1 MVVASGGGSV
11 SSSSS
16 SGGAIRAPAVQL
28 DPIRSPGSQRRR
40 GRPRSASAG
49 LLQTSRIPPNSLLE
63 MEEGARLQLGQ
74 ANRLSSRSH
83 ELYLQM
89 QDAQCRLEV
98 TVDELRV
105 LQARLAAY
113 SKFFRFSITS
123 SDVEAALATCE
134 RSLKQLQTAAVS
146 PDSVEKISTTA
157 ARSILPPGHVSSLLS
172 RAMQFSAELRGGAT
186 MQACEQAVAEL
197 LRATHCTIFLVSD
210 DGQRLQ
216 AQTWPGLKP
225 RFGAA
230 ESGSKWEIP
239 LSAKAIQ
246 SECARQAAPLSSGQV
261 YASERYRATSTVDAR
276 RGTRTRSSLCV
287 PLQLVETTDEGHAP
301 RLDRHGII
309 GVLEVINRV
318 PGVSPTGE
326 FDQHDL
332 SLLQTIAKDIATS
345 LQQRSAGNLVPA
357 NSRTVRVLQ
366 RWTKSAM
373 LALGAAQAS
382 AKQQVL
388 DLEAQV
394 NAEKE
399 ARAVAEHSASQTEA
413 AVEHAISTVAELEHL
428 VELMAADRD
437 TLKLYIAQQHADI
450 RTTQEGAIKATGGV
464 LARSAEADAVVRSP
478 EDDVAA
484 LLRIELAELK
494 SKHARLE
501 EDYAKST
508 AALESLTDRNSTL
521 QADHRHPQTQMETM
535 KQEHLR
541 EPAPAG
547 TVPAQATAEVEQED
561 AAEAPMQAELASVVP
576 EWEPES
582 EAVAAAAQDVAEP
595 GEAALGLVATHTVT
609 DLQEE
614 LNDLSSMLSSE
625 EAAELQREL
634 EELHQ
639 AEQSIAA
646 APLVSSQLD
655 TEHRATVTV
664 APQQQR
670 AQPPEPISDVAADLV
685 ALLIT
690 NAIDSAC
697 RDDRLHVQHVCTTD
711 HATSR

>member
-535 KQEHLR
+535 KQEHLS

-576 EWEPES
+576 ASGAVAAAEQDVAEPVRAEPEPEAATEVEPDVATEAPMQAELASVVPEWEPES
-582 EAVAAAAQDVAEP
+582 EAVAAAEQDVAEP
-595 GEAALGLVATHTVT
+595 VRAEPEPEAATAVEPDVAT
-609 DLQEE
+609 E
-614 LNDLSSMLSSE
+614 
-625 EAAELQREL
+625 
-634 EELHQ
+634 
-639 AEQSIAA
+639 
-646 APLVSSQLD
+646 APLQDLK
-655 TEHRATVTV
+655 TVV
-664 APQQQR
+664 
-670 AQPPEPISDVAADLV
+670 
-685 ALLIT
+685 
-690 NAIDSAC
+690 
-697 RDDRLHVQHVCTTD
+697 
-711 HATSR
+711 

>member
-1 MVVASGGGSV
+1 MVVASGSGSAHTTGMGSNSSI

-16 SGGAIRAPAVQL
+16 SGIRASAAQL
-28 DPIRSPGSQRRR
+28 DPVRPPGSHRRR
-40 GRPRSASAG
+40 GRPRSAAG
-49 LLQTSRIPPNSLLE
+49 LLQSSRIPPSSLLE

-83 ELYLQM
+83 ELYLQT
-89 QDAQCRLEV
+89 QDAKCRLEV

-134 RSLKQLQTAAVS
+134 RSLKQLQNAAFS

-157 ARSILPPGHVSSLLS
+157 ARSILPSCLLS

-210 DGQRLQ
+210 DGQHLQ

-287 PLQLVETTDEGHAP
+287 PLQLVETTDDGHAP
-301 RLDRHGII
+301 RLDRHSII

-318 PGVSPTGE
+318 PGVSPTDE

-332 SLLQTIAKDIATS
+332 SLLQTVAKDIVTT
-345 LQQRSAGNLVPA
+345 LRQRSAGNFVPA

-388 DLEAQV
+388 HLEAQV

-437 TLKLYIAQQHADI
+437 TLKLHIAQQHADI
-450 RTTQEGAIKATGGV
+450 RTTQEDTVKVTGA
-464 LARSAEADAVVRSP
+464 LARSAEADAGVRTPEEDVV
-478 EDDVAA
+478 A

-501 EDYAKST
+501 EDYAKSI
-508 AALESLTDRNSTL
+508 AAIESLTDRNSTL
-521 QADHRHPQTQMETM
+521 QADHRHPQSQVETM
-535 KQEHLR
+535 KQ

-547 TVPAQATAEVEQED
+547 TVAARATAEVEQED
-561 AAEAPMQAELASVVP
+561 AADEAMHAELASTVP
-576 EWEPES
+576 ELEPVS
-582 EAVAAAAQDVAEP
+582 EAVAAAEQGVSEAGQ
-595 GEAALGLVATHTVT
+595 AALGVVATHTVT

-614 LNDLSSMLSSE
+614 LNSLSSMLSPQ

-639 AEQSIAA
+639 AEQSVAA
-646 APLVSSQLD
+646 AALVSSQLD
-655 TEHRATVTV
+655 TEHRATVTI
-664 APQQQR
+664 ATQPQR
-670 AQPPEPISDVAADLV
+670 AQPAGPISGVAADLV
-685 ALLIT
+685 ALLVT
-690 NAIDSAC
+690 NAIDSA
-697 RDDRLHVQHVCTTD
+697 LQG
-711 HATSR
+711 